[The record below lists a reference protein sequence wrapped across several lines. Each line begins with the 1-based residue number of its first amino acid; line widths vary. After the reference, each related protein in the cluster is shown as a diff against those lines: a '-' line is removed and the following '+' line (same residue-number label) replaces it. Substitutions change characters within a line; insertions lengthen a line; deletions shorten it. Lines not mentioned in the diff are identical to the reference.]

1 MTRAATRDKT
11 NRPEQTALRRFRKK
25 QSPTAPGIVSAFSSS
40 FHLPYLSEPL
50 PPSRDPMSRLRPSS
64 LPSRT
69 PSSTP
74 PRISTV
80 ALGTAY
86 ELATLQFL
94 SQPPLS
100 LQSLL
105 RIGGAN
111 DKGIDLRGFY
121 IPQRPVDDDAND
133 DMVHEGSVQR
143 RRLRPRRYPILVQCK
158 AVSKPLQP
166 SIVREFEGVLST
178 EPGGLGI
185 LVGMNG
191 FTESAIKR
199 ALASELPMGLL
210 RLGKGVLGREFGAGS
225 EAGVVGEEEKSWD
238 FGVNKAMRELV
249 GEDVGGWL
257 IGGMRRKWS
266 KEDEEMDG
274 IEAEKGR

>member
-1 MTRAATRDKT
+1 
-11 NRPEQTALRRFRKK
+11 
-25 QSPTAPGIVSAFSSS
+25 
-40 FHLPYLSEPL
+40 
-50 PPSRDPMSRLRPSS
+50 MSRLRPSS
-64 LPSRT
+64 LPSRI
-69 PSSTP
+69 PSSTL

-111 DKGIDLRGFY
+111 DKGIDLRGFH
-121 IPQRPVDDDAND
+121 IPQRSVDDDD
-133 DMVHEGSVQR
+133 DDDLVHEGSVQP
-143 RRLRPRRYPILVQCK
+143 RRLRPKRYPILVQCK

-166 SIVREFEGVLST
+166 SVVREFEGVLST

-199 ALASELPMGLL
+199 ALASELPMALL
-210 RLGKGVLGREFGAGS
+210 RLGKGVLGRDFWAPVEG
-225 EAGVVGEEEKSWD
+225 EVVGKEEKTWD

-249 GEDVGGWL
+249 GEDARGWL
-257 IGGMRRKWS
+257 IGGVRRKWG
-266 KEDEEMDG
+266 KEDEETD
-274 IEAEKGR
+274 EVEVEKGR